1 MKLSVRDLS
10 LGYGGRRVVERLT
23 FEAFFG
29 EFISLLGPSEYGKT
43 TVLNALQGLLPPR
56 RVRSPSIAFSS
67 PVLPSVRRNCRE

>member
-23 FEAFFG
+23 FEASSG
-29 EFISLLGPSEYGKT
+29 EFVSLLGPSGCGKT

-56 RVRSPSIAFSS
+56 RVRSPSMAGLS
-67 PVLPSVRRNCRE
+67 PT